1 VAGTAAKGQAKIIRR
16 GGGVTLNLYIARRF
30 LGTVGRVFLIFFG
43 ILMLIDMIEQLRRF
57 SGAGVGLGDA
67 AVLSLM
73 NVPSTLYRILPLILI
88 MGSIAM
94 FLGLARSSELVV
106 VRAAGRSGLRFL
118 LTPVVAA
125 VGLGLLTVGAFNPIV
140 AATSKHYD
148 AARAGLSQSGGS
160 VLSVADTG
168 LWLRQGS
175 DGGQTVIQAARAN
188 LDGTQLFG
196 VTFLGFDAN
205 GLPAT
210 RIEAETAK
218 LTAGAWE
225 LTGAKSWD
233 LTSANP
239 ELSATRV
246 AGATTL
252 PSDLTPERIRDS
264 FGTPSAIAFW
274 DLPEY
279 IGDLERAGFSAR
291 AYRLWFQMELAQPLL
306 MAAMV
311 LVAAGFTMRH
321 TRFGGTGQMVLYAM
335 LAGFAIFFMRN
346 FAQALGDSGQIPIS
360 VAAWSPP
367 LAAFLMS
374 LGLLLHLEDG

>member
-1 VAGTAAKGQAKIIRR
+1 M
-16 GGGVTLNLYIARRF
+16 TLSIYIARRF
-30 LGTVGRVFLIFFG
+30 FWTVARVFLIFFG

-57 SGAGVGLGDA
+57 SSAGIGLYQALG
-67 AVLSLM
+67 LSLL
-73 NVPSTLYRILPLILI
+73 NVPETLYRVLPLILI
-88 MGSIAM
+88 IGSIAM

-118 LTPVVAA
+118 VTPLVVAVA
-125 VGLGLLTVGAFNPIV
+125 IGLLTVAVFNPIV
-140 AATSKHYD
+140 AATSKLYD
-148 AARAGLSQSGGS
+148 AARSNLTQGGGS

-168 LWLRQGS
+168 LWLRQG
-175 DGGQTVIQAARAN
+175 GVEGQTVIQAARAN
-188 LDGTQLFG
+188 LDGTELFG
-196 VTFLGFDAN
+196 VTFLQFDEN

-210 RIEAETAK
+210 RIEAQSAK
-218 LTAGAWE
+218 LDSGAWV
-225 LTGAKSWD
+225 LTGAKTWI
-233 LTSANP
+233 LTDENP
-239 ELSATRV
+239 ERTATTASATIN
-246 AGATTL
+246 L
-252 PSDLTPERIRDS
+252 PSDLTAERIRDS

-274 DLPEY
+274 NLPTY
-279 IGDLERAGFSAR
+279 IDGLERAGFSAR

-335 LAGFAIFFMRN
+335 LTGFAIFFLRN
-346 FAQALGDSGQIPIS
+346 FAQALGDSGQIPIA

-367 LAAFLMS
+367 LAAVLMS

>member
-1 VAGTAAKGQAKIIRR
+1 M
-16 GGGVTLNLYIARRF
+16 TLSLYIARRF

-57 SGAGVGLGDA
+57 SDANVGLAEA
-67 AVLSLM
+67 AQLSLM
-73 NVPSTLYRILPLILI
+73 NVPETLYRILPLIVI
-88 MGSIAM
+88 MGAIAM

-118 LTPVVAA
+118 LTPLA
-125 VGLGLLTVGAFNPIV
+125 VTLALGALTVALFNPLV
-140 AATSKHYD
+140 AATSKAYD
-148 AARAGLSQSGGS
+148 ERRAALSQGGGS

-175 DGGQTVIQAARAN
+175 DEGQTVIQAARAN
-188 LDGTQLFG
+188 LDGTELYG
-196 VTFLGFDAN
+196 VTFLGFDAD

-218 LTAGAWE
+218 LIEGAWE
-225 LTGAKSWD
+225 LTGAKRWD
-233 LTSANP
+233 LQAANP
-239 ELSATRV
+239 ELASTRETKPV
-246 AGATTL
+246 TL
-252 PSDLTPERIRDS
+252 PSDLTAERIRDS

-274 DLPEY
+274 NLPGY

-291 AYRLWFQMELAQPLL
+291 AYKLWFQMELAQPLL
-306 MAAMV
+306 MVAMV

-321 TRFGGTGQMVLYAM
+321 VRFGGTGTMVLYAM
-335 LAGFAIFFMRN
+335 LAGFGIFFLRN
-346 FAQALGDSGQIPIS
+346 FAQALGDTGQIPIAL
-360 VAAWSPP
+360 AAWSPP
-367 LAAFLMS
+367 VAAVMLS